1 MNFYIPKVAAV
12 HDMSCFGRCS
22 LTVIMAT
29 LSCMGIQVC
38 PLPTAVLSTHLG
50 GFTHVAFADFTGNM
64 PEFFRH
70 WKSEQVHFDCIY
82 TGFLASEHQIDIV
95 SQFIDEFSHNK
106 PLVLIDPVMG
116 DDGRLYS
123 VYTAKMQ
130 ERMRQF
136 IEKAAVIT
144 PNYTEACFFLEK
156 AYEPYIPEPATMKE
170 WLVSLAELG
179 PNKVVITG
187 VPLAD
192 GHLLNSGFERDTGQF
207 WEVISER
214 IPARYPGTG
223 DIFASV
229 LAGLLLRQH
238 RLPDAMLKA
247 ARFVERAIKVTFKAQ
262 TPIRE
267 GVLLERV
274 LPELCR
280 LQKKQE

>member
-1 MNFYIPKVAAV
+1 MNFHVPRVAAV

-50 GFTHVAFADFTGNM
+50 GFNNVAFADFTYKM
-64 PEFFRH
+64 TEFFHH
-70 WKSEQVHFDCIY
+70 WKQEQVIFDCVY
-82 TGFLASEHQIDIV
+82 TGFLASEQQIDVV

-123 VYTAKMQ
+123 VYTVKMQ
-130 ERMRQF
+130 ERMRKF
-136 IEKAAVIT
+136 IEKADIIT
-144 PNYTEACFFLEK
+144 PNYTEACFLLGK
-156 AYEPYIPEPATMKE
+156 AYEQNIPHPAMLKD
-170 WLVSLAELG
+170 WLVALADFG
-179 PNKVVITG
+179 PNKIVITG
-187 VPLAD
+187 VPLLN
-192 GHLLNSGFERDTGQF
+192 GKLLNIGFERDTGRF
-207 WEVISER
+207 WEVVSEC

-223 DIFASV
+223 DVFASV
-229 LAGLLLRQH
+229 FAGFLLRQN

-247 ARFVERAIKVTFKAQ
+247 ARFVERAIRVTFEAQ
-262 TPIRE
+262 TPTRE
-267 GVLLERV
+267 GVLLEKV

-280 LQKKQE
+280 MQEEQ